1 MAETLTQIEETTP
14 PGELNAE
21 EQESLK
27 VGEEM
32 ESEQEQLLAG
42 KYKSAEELEKAHIEL
57 QKKLGEKSEPDTEAK
72 TEEKEE
78 EVEEETEAP
87 DVFEKL
93 WTERNDG
100 FSEDTL
106 KELSQKG
113 PGELAKLYLQYRV
126 KTEQN
131 LPRQLSDEDV
141 TRLKDVA
148 GGEQQYDQLMSWANT
163 NLTEQEQKMFDHVID
178 RGDPISCFF
187 AVQALMNKYTDK
199 VGTEGKLITGKAP
212 SEKGDV
218 FESQAEMVRAME
230 DPRYDDDP
238 AYRQRIMKKL
248 ERSNIQF

>member
-1 MAETLTQIEETTP
+1 MAEVLTQIEETTP

-32 ESEQEQLLAG
+32 EAEQDSLLAG

-57 QKKLGEKSEPDTEAK
+57 QKKLGEKSETDTESK

-78 EVEEETEAP
+78 EVEEEPETS
-87 DVFEKL
+87 DVFDKL
-93 WTERNDG
+93 WQERNDG
-100 FSEDTL
+100 FSDDTL
-106 KELSQKG
+106 KELTSKG

-131 LPRQLSDEDV
+131 LPRQLTDEDV
-141 TRLKDVA
+141 GKLKEVA
-148 GGEQQYDQLMSWANT
+148 GGEAKYTQLMSWANS
-163 NLTEQEQKMFDHVID
+163 NLTEPEQKMFDHVID

-187 AVQALMNKYTDK
+187 AVQALMNKYTDS
-199 VGTEGKLITGKAP
+199 VGSDGKLITGKAP

-238 AYRQRIMKKL
+238 AYRQKIMKKL